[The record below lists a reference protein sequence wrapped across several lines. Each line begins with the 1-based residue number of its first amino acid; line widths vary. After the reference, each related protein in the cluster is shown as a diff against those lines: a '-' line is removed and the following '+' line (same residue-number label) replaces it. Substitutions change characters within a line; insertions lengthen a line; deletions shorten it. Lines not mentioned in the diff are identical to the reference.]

1 MATVHL
7 LSYSSDPSALPSIA
21 LNCPQLVLGLSSE
34 LVLSFFPT
42 LGAGG
47 EGRGDLPLC
56 LSPSPESD
64 REEVLYVCGLND
76 IKEKWTNPQW
86 RKCWFIVRRLNHPR

>member
-7 LSYSSDPSALPSIA
+7 FSCSSDSSAFA
-21 LNCPQLVLGLSSE
+21 LNWPLLLCLSSE

-56 LSPSPESD
+56 LSPSLESD
-64 REEVLYVCGLND
+64 REEVLYVCGLNH
-76 IKEKWTNPQW
+76 IKEKWTSPQR
-86 RKCWFIVRRLNHPR
+86 RKCWFIVRCLNHPR